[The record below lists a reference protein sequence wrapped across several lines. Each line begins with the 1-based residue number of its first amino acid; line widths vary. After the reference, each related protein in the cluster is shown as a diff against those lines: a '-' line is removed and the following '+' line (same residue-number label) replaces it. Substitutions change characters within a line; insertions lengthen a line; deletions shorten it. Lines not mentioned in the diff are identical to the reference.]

1 MIDISKL
8 LTENTNVIE
17 IYLMNKLKS
26 NVDNSVLS
34 KIDIY
39 INDGLLNKIRTKF
52 KTTKETTL
60 VYYNRNNLSY
70 IYDLSNDSQFVYLRK
85 LENAMITDDNFYGLS
100 FNEMKMQTH
109 SFACT
114 NDIDNKVEYKIQ
126 EFKINNRISLII
138 KNNNVY
144 IYYKHSKDVDIEKTQ
159 EIINGII
166 KKMI

>member
-8 LTENTNVIE
+8 LTDNTNIIE
-17 IYLMNKLKS
+17 IYLINNK
-26 NVDNSVLS
+26 
-34 KIDIY
+34 KIDTSLYKRKINIY
-39 INDGLLNKIRTKF
+39 VEDNIINKIRTRF
-52 KTTKETTL
+52 KVTKETTL
-60 VYYNRNNLSY
+60 IYYNKNNLSY
-70 IYDLSNDSQFVYLRK
+70 VYDLSNDNQIVYLRK
-85 LENAMITDDNFYGLS
+85 LENIQMANNYYGLA

-114 NDIDNKVEYKIQ
+114 NDIDNKVEYKMQ